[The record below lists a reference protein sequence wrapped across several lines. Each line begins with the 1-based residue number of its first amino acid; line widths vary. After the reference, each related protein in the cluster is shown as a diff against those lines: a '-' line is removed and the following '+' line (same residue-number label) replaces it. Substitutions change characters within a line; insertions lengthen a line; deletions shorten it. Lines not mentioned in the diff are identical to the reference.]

1 MTERGPE
8 LARFEASPSDQRALA
23 YLRAVCAVLA
33 GVGAVVVL
41 LGRVSVPVFLIAL
54 LGLLIS
60 LAWLGQAR
68 RLRRAAAHSVPTAL
82 VVYRAGFLLMDARRN
97 DWLAFSD
104 VERFEVDE
112 ERVDVLVTKRDAS
125 TLRIEPQYTGV
136 DIYELVHTLDNARAS
151 AQSASGQADSVQ
163 QAGSPDWRASG
174 RPR

>member
-1 MTERGPE
+1 
-8 LARFEASPSDQRALA
+8 
-23 YLRAVCAVLA
+23 
-33 GVGAVVVL
+33 
-41 LGRVSVPVFLIAL
+41 
-54 LGLLIS
+54 
-60 LAWLGQAR
+60 
-68 RLRRAAAHSVPTAL
+68 
-82 VVYRAGFLLMDARRN
+82 MDARRN

-151 AQSASGQADSVQ
+151 AQSASGQADPVQ

-174 RPR
+174 EAR